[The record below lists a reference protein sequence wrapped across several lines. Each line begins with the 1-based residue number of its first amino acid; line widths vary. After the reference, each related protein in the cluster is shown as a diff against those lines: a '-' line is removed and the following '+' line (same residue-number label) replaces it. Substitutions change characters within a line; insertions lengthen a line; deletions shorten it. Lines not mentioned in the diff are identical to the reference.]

1 MYPVPCLD
9 TPAAASVPETT
20 STTPSRPDEF
30 FPSGRFARVPAEALG
45 PLAQK
50 GPHRM
55 SHAEFRLFVALCRFR
70 GLAHIV
76 NPCQE
81 TLASMTGIARQNVSR
96 TAASLQA
103 KGWVRVHHEDDH
115 KQKRVEN
122 YELLVPTPGQSP
134 GVEPK
139 PRKPRVKH
147 AATTP
152 AVSLRSGPMV
162 ASKPLPDHLQEVD
175 CAEFDAM
182 DAEATYTDC
191 AEIDAEPMTAE
202 ELELAMRLLEADAG
216 HASQSVRLER

>member
-1 MYPVPCLD
+1 MHPTTTPAD
-9 TPAAASVPETT
+9 TTINSSPAETPAASPA
-20 STTPSRPDEF
+20 DGF
-30 FPSGRFARVPAEALG
+30 FPSGRFAKVPAEALG

-70 GLAHIV
+70 GIARVV

-96 TAASLQA
+96 TANSLQA
-103 KGWVRVHHEDDH
+103 KGWVRIRHEDDH

-122 YELLVPTPGQSP
+122 YELLIPTPGASP

-139 PRKPRVKH
+139 ARKPRARRAV
-147 AATTP
+147 AAPMVTT
-152 AVSLRSGPMV
+152 RSGPMV
-162 ASKPLPDHLQEVD
+162 PARPLPEHLREVD

-182 DAEATYTDC
+182 DDTALYAGV
-191 AEIDAEPMTAE
+191 IDIDSEPMNEE
-202 ELELAMRLLEADAG
+202 ELEEALSLLEAEGA
-216 HASQSVRLER
+216 